1 MNAVPDFGSTN
12 WHCIDLIY
20 GSFGSWI
27 HENLATPFLTRSA
40 WYNVV
45 SFWSRSWH
53 FYWAGIDHNFWFK
66 PLKHSGVVQSRSL
79 FLLNWWYVWYVLN
92 DMGLQSFDT
101 VLVFFFCNINLVMF
115 MFQAWTLLQMI
126 VYNWH
131 IRKKKTCHWRGRV
144 FWKLTL
150 NGSSRTCHLQ
160 VQPAVY
166 AIDVSTLAMQ
176 A

>member
-79 FLLNWWYVWYVLN
+79 FLLNCWYVWYVLN

-101 VLVFFFCNINLVMF
+101 VLVIFFCNINLVMF

-131 IRKKKTCHWRGRV
+131 IRKKKRV
-144 FWKLTL
+144 TEGD
-150 NGSSRTCHLQ
+150 GSFGNWH
-160 VQPAVY
+160 
-166 AIDVSTLAMQ
+166 
-176 A
+176 